1 MVTSR
6 TPLRMSFVGGGTDFP
21 NYYKTWGG
29 EVISTTIDSYI
40 TVTVQ
45 DTRDGVIYLDYLDNE
60 EVVNSVAQIKHDI
73 LRECLRYYGI
83 EGGIC
88 ITVTTTAVTRAT
100 AHTISA
106 TIEHP
111 ALLKTAKSVFL
122 SNFLCNVL
130 KQISRA
136 RLFSFMC

>member
-21 NYYKTWGG
+21 NYYNTWGG

-45 DTRDGVIYLDYLDNE
+45 ETRDGVIYLDYLDNE

-83 EGGIC
+83 DDGVR
-88 ITVTTTAVTRAT
+88 ITVTTDMPVLGSGLGSSSCLTVGTLLAT
-100 AHTISA
+100 YS
-106 TIEHP
+106 
-111 ALLKTAKSVFL
+111 SV
-122 SNFLCNVL
+122 C
-130 KQISRA
+130 
-136 RLFSFMC
+136 